1 MMGIEDLRHEH
12 DEISLMLDVL
22 GRICERLDSGENVD
36 PVHIK
41 QLNDFMVVFVDGC
54 HHGKEEE
61 FLFPKLESI
70 NGEESK
76 KLIEVLIA
84 EHKVGR
90 EYASA
95 IGEAL
100 FHHENIGSGDRSKII
115 KYGENYIKL
124 LAQHFDKENKV
135 LFTMAEKKL
144 SAKENQELFEEFE
157 VLVKEKVG
165 MDKYKQLDEMLHQ
178 LADIYL

>member
-1 MMGIEDLRHEH
+1 MGIEDLRHEH
-12 DEISLMLDVL
+12 NEISLMLDVM
-22 GRICERLDSGENVD
+22 GRICELLDAGENID

-41 QLNDFMVVFVDGC
+41 QLYDFMVVFVDEC

-76 KLIEVLIA
+76 KLIGVLIA

-90 EYASA
+90 EYASIIVEA
-95 IGEAL
+95 ISN
-100 FHHENIGSGDRSKII
+100 HENIDLESRSKII
-115 KYGENYIKL
+115 KYGRNYIKL
-124 LAQHFDKENKV
+124 LTQHFNKENKI

-144 SAKENQELFEEFE
+144 SDKENQELFEEFE
-157 VLVKEKVG
+157 IVVKEKIG
-165 MDKYKQLDEMLHQ
+165 MNKCEQLHEMLHQ